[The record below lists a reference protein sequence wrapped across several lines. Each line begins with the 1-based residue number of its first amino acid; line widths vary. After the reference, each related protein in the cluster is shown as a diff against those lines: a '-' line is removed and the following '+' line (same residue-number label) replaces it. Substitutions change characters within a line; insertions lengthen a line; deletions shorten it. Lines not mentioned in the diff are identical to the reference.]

1 MKKPKGVGYI
11 ENMFVGSGGGWIQNI
26 ITTYTLT
33 EERMKRERE
42 GGVIK
47 ARRRKERNG
56 E

>member
-1 MKKPKGVGYI
+1 MKIPKGVGYI
-11 ENMFVGSGGGWIQNI
+11 MLFVGSGGGWIQNI

-42 GGVIK
+42 REGVIK
-47 ARRRKERNG
+47 ERRRKERNG

>member
-11 ENMFVGSGGGWIQNI
+11 MLFVGSGGGWIQNI

-33 EERMKRERE
+33 EERIKRERE

-47 ARRRKERNG
+47 GRRRKERNG